1 VSSGNGA
8 SPVRGGI
15 VVTGTEVLTGRVSD
29 RNGPW
34 VSERLEELGI
44 EVANILTVGD
54 RREDL
59 LTALRFFAEQGLE
72 LVVTTGGLGPTA
84 DDITA
89 EVVGSFAG
97 RDLVLDEEMEQRI
110 ADILAGFARR
120 FRMDPEALKVANRKQ
135 AMVPEG
141 STPIDPAGTAP
152 GLVVEAD
159 GMTIIVMP
167 GPPRELHAMWP
178 HALETEPVQRVLER
192 TPPYRLDEIR
202 MFGIPESELA
212 KSLRE
217 IEAETDLSPLEITT
231 CLRRAELVI
240 DIRSRPGDEGLAQR
254 LSDELV
260 ARHERHV
267 FSVEGHTIDSQVAD
281 LLAGHRIGVG
291 ESCTGGLLA
300 VRLTERPGASE
311 YFAGGVVA
319 YSNEAKQ
326 ELLGVPHDVI
336 EDHGAVSP
344 EVAEAMAD
352 GAMERFG
359 ADVGVGITGVAGPDG
374 GTEEKPV
381 GYVCICAKLADGANL
396 ARDPRLPGSRDD
408 IRDRSATVAMHML
421 RWLLRGEEPPL

>member
-1 VSSGNGA
+1 MSPGNGA

-34 VSERLEELGI
+34 VSERLEELGV

-59 LTALRFFAEQGLE
+59 LTALRFFADQGLE

-110 ADILAGFARR
+110 AEILAGFARR

-178 HALETEPVQRVLER
+178 HALDTEPVRRVLER

-240 DIRSRPGDEGLAQR
+240 DIRSRPGDEALAQR
-254 LSDELV
+254 VSDELV
-260 ARHERHV
+260 ARHERNV
-267 FSVEGHTIDSQVAD
+267 FSVEGHTIDRQVAD
-281 LLAGHRIGVG
+281 LLSGRRIGVG

-300 VRLTERPGASE
+300 VRLTERPGASG

-326 ELLGVPHDVI
+326 ELLAVPGETI
-336 EDHGAVSP
+336 EAHGAVSP

-352 GAMERFG
+352 GAIERFG

-381 GYVCICAKLADGANL
+381 GYVCICAKLADGTKL